1 MDLSESDEGWTSP
14 VAGFEVIEVRF
25 SGRVYVTAYG
35 KRAEG
40 EKEAPNT
47 DIAVGGAST
56 FVDRSGTKHSLSAV
70 EPWESLVP
78 LLSLR
83 HDRIA
88 SAVADRTGWL
98 TVRFD
103 SGARLEVGPD
113 GHYENWELVGPD
125 GILIVGLPSGGEP
138 AVWRAAGK

>member
-1 MDLSESDEGWTSP
+1 MDVSESDEGWTSP

-25 SGRVYVTAYG
+25 SGQIYVTAYG
-35 KRAEG
+35 KRADG
-40 EKEAPNT
+40 EKEAPST
-47 DIAVGGAST
+47 DIALGGGFT
-56 FVDRSGTKHSLSAV
+56 FVDCSGTEHHLSAV

-83 HDRIA
+83 HDHIA
-88 SAVADRTGWL
+88 SAVANGTGWL
-98 TVRFD
+98 TVRFE

-113 GHYENWELVGPD
+113 GHYENWQLVGPD

-138 AVWRAAGK
+138 AVWGAVVP